1 MVWAALVSAIAGTC
15 RTHTIGPPSIRLNFD
30 QQRFEADFRFN
41 LVRFRENVE
50 GVALYAGE
58 ADEGRTFRARFARV
72 VGNWWGIMRQQK
84 RLTWFTAG
92 YNQAA
97 VIFPFVVAAPR
108 FFRGEIPLG
117 GLMQTAQ
124 AFGQVQQSLSFIV
137 NAYADIAEWR
147 AVVNRLIGFRDA
159 IERVRHE
166 VSGIRL
172 APSADA
178 RLSLEHVDLA
188 LPNGRPLL
196 DGVSLSVARG
206 DAVLVTGPS
215 GAGKSTL
222 FRAIA
227 GIWPFGRG
235 EIRRLEHG
243 RVLFLP
249 QIPYLPIGT
258 LREVVSY
265 PVPAAGVDDGA
276 LREALAACGLPHLV
290 ARLDETGHWAQTLS
304 PGEQQRIAFV
314 RALVQRPEW
323 LFLDEATSALDEPT
337 EAQLY
342 RLVRARLPGTTIV
355 SISHRSTLGPFH
367 TRRLQITPRSGA
379 PASLEEVAVGA
390 AAGELRGI

>member
-1 MVWAALVSAIAGTC
+1 
-15 RTHTIGPPSIRLNFD
+15 
-30 QQRFEADFRFN
+30 
-41 LVRFRENVE
+41 
-50 GVALYAGE
+50 
-58 ADEGRTFRARFARV
+58 
-72 VGNWWGIMRQQK
+72 
-84 RLTWFTAG
+84 TAG

-166 VSGIRL
+166 VGGIRL

-235 EIRRLEHG
+235 EIH
-243 RVLFLP
+243 P
-249 QIPYLPIGT
+249 
-258 LREVVSY
+258 
-265 PVPAAGVDDGA
+265 
-276 LREALAACGLPHLV
+276 
-290 ARLDETGHWAQTLS
+290 
-304 PGEQQRIAFV
+304 
-314 RALVQRPEW
+314 
-323 LFLDEATSALDEPT
+323 
-337 EAQLY
+337 
-342 RLVRARLPGTTIV
+342 RARRA
-355 SISHRSTLGPFH
+355 HRSTAVPAGPGPSPGYH
-367 TRRLQITPRSGA
+367 HREHQPSVHAGPLPYAAATDYAPQRRADVPRRGGGGRGRRGAQRHLTRRLFRPILWRI
-379 PASLEEVAVGA
+379 E
-390 AAGELRGI
+390 